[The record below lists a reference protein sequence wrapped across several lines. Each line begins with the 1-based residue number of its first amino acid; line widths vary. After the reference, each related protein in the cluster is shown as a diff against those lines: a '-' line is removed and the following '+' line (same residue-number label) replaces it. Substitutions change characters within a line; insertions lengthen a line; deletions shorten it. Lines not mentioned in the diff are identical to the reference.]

1 MIAADQG
8 WRCGEKK
15 NGERKKKDKMLL
27 FPYKIQAQLANL
39 RIVFFLLQL
48 PFEILCLPKTKKDAA
63 LSFCFN
69 WPDTVTGR
77 ILHGTTFCNHIPI
90 STLFSSLRTVPFLL
104 NTNMQSIMVNT

>member
-1 MIAADQG
+1 MIATDQG

-15 NGERKKKDKMLL
+15 NGERNKKDKMLL

-39 RIVFFLLQL
+39 RTVFFLLQL